1 MGLSLFE
8 VLFIVV
14 VLLANI
20 IQAITGFAGTVL
32 AMPASIRLVGYDV
45 ARPILNMVAII
56 VCAIIVIRNFKE
68 IKLHHFFVLLLF
80 VGIGLLLGYGLNLV
94 IGKYNINRDIVFKV
108 YGVIIC
114 LIAILFMFFHIE
126 EKHIPFWVE
135 VIILIIGGILHF
147 MYTSGGPLVVIYA
160 ITRIKEKKE
169 FRATLSAMWIVLNSF
184 VFGID
189 LIDGKFVDAHMW
201 MLAGIITAVSL
212 ISILIGK
219 LIVGKLNQ
227 KVFLR
232 LTYVLL
238 FISGI
243 LAII

>member
-1 MGLSLFE
+1 MGLTLFE
-8 VLFIVV
+8 ILFVIVV
-14 VLLANI
+14 MLANI

-45 ARPILNMVAII
+45 ARPILNLVAII
-56 VCAIIVIRNFKE
+56 VCLVVVIRNYKE
-68 IKLHHFFVLLLF
+68 IHFHHFIVLLGF
-80 VGIGLLLGYGLNLV
+80 VGIGLMIGYGLNLV
-94 IGKYNINRDIVFKV
+94 IGKYNVNRDIVFKV
-108 YGVIIC
+108 YGGIIC
-114 LIAILFMFFHIE
+114 LISLLFIFFHFE
-126 EKHIPFWVE
+126 DKHIPFWVE
-135 VIILIIGGILHF
+135 AIILIIGGILHYL
-147 MYTSGGPLVVIYA
+147 YTSGGPLVVIYA

-169 FRATLSAMWIVLNSF
+169 FRATLSAMWIILNSF

-189 LIDGKFVDAHMW
+189 LIGGKFVNAHMW
-201 MLAGIITAVSL
+201 ILTLIITAVSF
-212 ISILIGK
+212 ISIIIGK

>member
-1 MGLSLFE
+1 MGLGLFE
-8 VLFIVV
+8 ILFVLVV
-14 VLLANI
+14 FLANI
-20 IQAITGFAGTVL
+20 IQSITGFAGTVL

-45 ARPILNMVAII
+45 ARPILNLVAII
-56 VCAIIVIRNFKE
+56 VCVVIVIRNYHE
-68 IKLHHFFVLLLF
+68 IKSHHFFVLLGF
-80 VGIGLLLGYGLNLV
+80 VGIGLLLGYGISL
-94 IGKYNINRDIVFKV
+94 IISKYEINRDIVFKI
-108 YGVIIC
+108 YGGIIC
-114 LIAILFMFFHIE
+114 LISILFMFFHVE

-135 VIILIIGGILHF
+135 IIVLIIGGILHF

-189 LIDGKFVDAHMW
+189 LIGGKFVDAKMW
-201 MLAGIITAVSL
+201 ILGGIITIISFVS
-212 ISILIGK
+212 IFIGK
-219 LIVGKLNQ
+219 IIVGKMNQ
-227 KVFLR
+227 KIFLK